1 MKLISEGLES
11 FGGFGYL
18 EDTDLPRML
27 RDAQVIPTLYFQICR
42 PISCFRSDHFQKHL
56 LYQKG
61 FSLPTLN

>member
-27 RDAQVIPTLYFQICR
+27 RDAQVNPSNRF
-42 PISCFRSDHFQKHL
+42 ISSSLDFLPRYRTGLCFTSDN
-56 LYQKG
+56 
-61 FSLPTLN
+61 S

>member
-27 RDAQVIPTLYFQICR
+27 RDAQVNPSNSF
-42 PISCFRSDHFQKHL
+42 ISSSLDL
-56 LYQKG
+56 LLKI
-61 FSLPTLN
+61 